1 MRSRLARKIAAEVS
15 YQEKGACEAQR
26 VAHMYLACEAQRVAD
41 TRASVSSEAC
51 FARQWAS
58 RLACSEKGCRVAAA
72 AHGPTDLAG
81 VERQES

>member
-1 MRSRLARKIAAEVS
+1 MSKAMRSRLARKIAAEVS

-26 VAHMYLACEAQRVAD
+26 VACEAQRVAD